1 MSNEPS
7 PHAARVGKPKVL
19 FIGGWTRSGSTL
31 LDVLVGANTGFFS
44 TGELSS
50 FWERGL
56 VKGRQCGCGLRVREC
71 PVWTSVMQRA
81 FGSVEDHIARAPQI
95 MAWQREAVRL
105 KNLPRLLAH
114 GRKGSSWEPLD
125 RYMEVLD
132 ALYRAIAEV
141 TGASVIV
148 DSSKN
153 VQDAAVLR
161 LLPGVDPFLVHLVRD
176 PRAVAHSMQRKVM
189 LQADESDPV
198 DMPRSSPASS
208 AAGWT
213 RVNAAAEIVRR
224 AYGPGRSIRVR
235 YEDLAADPRAVTQSL
250 VRFTGEQPGGVDFL
264 DSKTLMLPGNHTV
277 WGNSSR
283 FRTGRLEVRSDDEW
297 TRKLTRSGRLVPT
310 ALTLPLL
317 PRYGYPIVVG

>member
-1 MSNEPS
+1 MTKT
-7 PHAARVGKPKVL
+7 RVL

-31 LDVLVGANTGFFS
+31 LDVLVGAHTGFFS

-56 VKGRQCGCGLRVREC
+56 VKGRQCGCGRRVREC
-71 PVWTSVMQRA
+71 PVWTSVMKEA
-81 FGSVEDHIARAPQI
+81 FGSVDEQIRLAPEV
-95 MAWQREAVRL
+95 MRWQRAAVRL
-105 KNLPRLLAH
+105 KNVPRILSHRGA
-114 GRKGSSWEPLD
+114 GKPWEPLD
-125 RYMEVLD
+125 RYTEVLD
-132 ALYRAIAEV
+132 QLYRGIAAE
-141 TGASVIV
+141 TGARVIV

-161 LLPGVDPFLVHLVRD
+161 LLPSVDPYLVHLVRD

-189 LQADESDPV
+189 LQDDEGDPV

-208 AAGWT
+208 AAGWL
-213 RVNAAAEIVRR
+213 RVNLAAELVRR
-224 AYGPGRSIRVR
+224 RYGGGRSIRVR
-235 YEDLAADPRAVTQSL
+235 YEDLASDPRAAVESI
-250 VRFTGEQPGGVDFL
+250 VRFTGEEPGGVDWE
-264 DSKTLMLPGNHTV
+264 DSKTLILPGNHTV

-297 TRKLTRSGRLVPT
+297 TRKLSRSGRLVPT
-310 ALTLPLL
+310 AVTLPLL